1 MLRRGP
7 YLVRMSLLSR
17 VKPLATIL
25 AEGTDTGHGLKRSLG
40 PWSLTAMGI
49 GAIIGT
55 GIFVLT
61 GVASATRA
69 GPALTISFVFAGI
82 VSVLAALCYAEVSS
96 KIPIAGSAYTYT
108 YATLGEFLAWI
119 VGWGLV
125 FEYALGAATVSV
137 GWSGYFTYI
146 LQKLF
151 NLNIPDVWQHSHW
164 DTIPGIANLPAAGI
178 VLLLTAL
185 LIRGTKESGA
195 VNAVI
200 VTIKVLIVLFFIAIG
215 VSHVDVANYHLAA
228 GPHTGAGG
236 YIPFGWGGVLG
247 GAAFM
252 FFAYIGFDAVSTA
265 AEESRNPKKDLPFA
279 IIVSLAICTVLYIV
293 VAAILDGMI
302 PFDKLNTPRP
312 VADALNYVGLP
323 WAGTIISF
331 GAIAGLTTVM
341 LVMMFGQTR
350 IFFAMSRDRLIPE
363 AFTRLHPAWRT
374 PALSQLVFGVLI
386 AAAGAFFPIGI
397 LGSATNMGTLVAFV
411 LVSLSVPVLRKRHP
425 EAAGTF
431 TVPWGPYVIPVLS
444 AGASACLIYFLKQ
457 GNPDVPIAN
466 VVAYVALAVILITAE
481 IVRRRLSDMNG
492 FFLFIEVAS
501 VVLLAATAFFAS
513 RGNSVVQFPLVW
525 LAFLIWFFAGLTLY
539 FAYGRHKST
548 LALQETENLAV
559 RQPRVN

>member
-1 MLRRGP
+1 
-7 YLVRMSLLSR
+7 
-17 VKPLATIL
+17 
-25 AEGTDTGHGLKRSLG
+25 
-40 PWSLTAMGI
+40 MGI

-82 VSVLAALCYAEVSS
+82 VSILAALCYAEVSS

-108 YATLGEFLAWI
+108 YATLGELLAWI

-125 FEYALGAATVSV
+125 FEYALGASTVSV
-137 GWSGYFTYI
+137 GWSGYFTFI

-151 NLNIPDVWQHSHW
+151 HLNIPQIWQHSHW
-164 DTIPGIANLPAAGI
+164 DATPGIANLPAAGI

-200 VTIKVLIVLFFIAIG
+200 VTVKVLVVLFFIALG
-215 VSHVDVANYHLAA
+215 VSHVDPANYHIAA

-236 YIPFGWGGVLG
+236 YLPFGWGGVLG
-247 GAAFM
+247 GAAFI

-279 IIVSLAICTVLYIV
+279 IITSLAVCTVLYIA
-293 VAAILDGMI
+293 VAAILDGMV
-302 PFDKLNTPRP
+302 PFDKLNTARP
-312 VADALNYVGLP
+312 VADAMNYVGLP
-323 WAGTIISF
+323 WAGIVISF

-350 IFFAMSRDRLIPE
+350 IFFAMSRDKLIPE
-363 AFTRLHPAWRT
+363 AFTRLHPTWRT
-374 PALSQLVFGVLI
+374 PVLSQLFFGVLI
-386 AAAGAFFPIGI
+386 AAAGAFFPISI
-397 LGSATNMGTLVAFV
+397 LGSATNMGTLLAFV
-411 LVSLSVPVLRKRHP
+411 LVSLAVPVLRKRHP
-425 EAAGTF
+425 EAPGSF

-444 AGASACLIYFLKQ
+444 ALASASFLYFIKE
-457 GNPDVPIAN
+457 GNPDIPITTTATYVTLA
-466 VVAYVALAVILITAE
+466 VVFIVAEIMRRWQRDLNNFFFSIEALAIVLI
-481 IVRRRLSDMNG
+481 
-492 FFLFIEVAS
+492 
-501 VVLLAATAFFAS
+501 AATIVWAAFAHKI
-513 RGNSVVQFPLVW
+513 VEFPLVW
-525 LAFLIWFFAGLTLY
+525 LAFIVWFLIGLILY

-548 LALQETENLAV
+548 VALQEAEGGVAV
-559 RQPRVN
+559 SQPRVN